1 MDLTDLTIQPGKIHL
16 VREILRDGVTGSV
29 RVLGSLKSYDAAAD
43 VAVVDYKGDQLTID
57 ACLLTDFQFRI
68 DSLYEFIGEVQGAAG
83 AARVS
88 RRPGLPRWG
97 GALCS
102 IARGL
107 TAGAAT
113 TTAAERLSIGIMDVS
128 VPERGETSRIPP
140 PATPEKVKVHFKPIA
155 NAPILR
161 KSKFQVN
168 SAWNCSELEASLR
181 SMLQISDTTPLF
193 LYCNSAFEPSPDQSL
208 SDLYKCFNV
217 NKELLMNYSITEAW
231 V

>member
-68 DSLYEFIGEVQGAAG
+68 DSLYEFIGEGATG

-88 RRPGLPRWG
+88 RRPGLPRRG
-97 GALCS
+97 GAFRA

-113 TTAAERLSIGIMDVS
+113 TTAIGIMDV
-128 VPERGETSRIPP
+128 
-140 PATPEKVKVHFKPIA
+140 
-155 NAPILR
+155 
-161 KSKFQVN
+161 
-168 SAWNCSELEASLR
+168 
-181 SMLQISDTTPLF
+181 
-193 LYCNSAFEPSPDQSL
+193 
-208 SDLYKCFNV
+208 
-217 NKELLMNYSITEAW
+217 
-231 V
+231 